1 MKHSYHDII
10 KPFLR
15 EKILREVIDQK
26 LTEERASEI
35 LKIATRSFTNM
46 KSGKHMVCAESLLIF
61 MTDMC
66 SNTEAFI
73 QEARELIAN
82 SEPKQ
87 D

>member
-15 EKILREVIDQK
+15 DKILREVINQN
-26 LTEERASEI
+26 LTEEQASEI
-35 LKIATRSFTNM
+35 LKIATRSFTNI
-46 KSGKHMVCAESLLIF
+46 KSGKYMVCAESLLIF

-66 SNTEAFI
+66 SDTEAFI
-73 QEARELIAN
+73 DEARKLIAS
-82 SEPKQ
+82 SESTP